1 MPVKAWKRVLM
12 RRVAIGLI
20 SIYQRVLSPYWPSSC
35 RYEPTC
41 SHYAQEAIGVHGTL
55 GGGWLTLK
63 RLARCAPWGGT
74 GYDPV
79 PPERVNVKKNTG
91 TGLA

>member
-1 MPVKAWKRVLM
+1 M
-12 RRVAIGLI
+12 RKLAIATI
-20 SIYQRVLSPYWPSSC
+20 SGYQKVLSPYWPSSC

-41 SHYAQEAIGVHGTL
+41 SHYAQEAISVHGTL
-55 GGGWLTLK
+55 KGGFLALR
-63 RLARCAPWGGT
+63 RLARCGPWGGN

-79 PPERVNVKKNTG
+79 PPRHANINENAG

>member
-1 MPVKAWKRVLM
+1 MH
-12 RRVAIGLI
+12 RVAIGLI
-20 SIYQRVLSPYWPSSC
+20 TAYQRVLSPYWPSSC

-41 SHYAQEAIGVHGTL
+41 SHYAQEAITVHGTL
-55 GGGWLTLK
+55 KGGWLMLK
-63 RLARCAPWGGT
+63 RLARCAPWGSS

-79 PPERVNVKKNTG
+79 PLRHTTVDENAG

>member
-1 MPVKAWKRVLM
+1 MM
-12 RRVAIGLI
+12 RKLAIGLV
-20 SIYQRVLSPYWPSSC
+20 SAYQRVLSPYWPSSC

-41 SHYAQEAIGVHGTL
+41 SHYAQEAIDEHGTL
-55 GGGWLTLK
+55 KGGWLTLK
-63 RLARCAPWGGT
+63 RLARCAPWGGS

-79 PPERVNVKKNTG
+79 PLRHANTKENTG